1 MSLDI
6 DIESDINVVLRKNDS
21 ARYQQALRI
30 VVRKIA

>member
-21 ARYQQALRI
+21 ARYQQALGI